1 MKRSELRDFI
11 LEAYVEV
18 LAESDQLPTTKEI
31 LLGKFPTL
39 KKNVE
44 NLFTKQYDSFI
55 DSIDWVAPRP
65 STFRIKLKNNQALY
79 LKWTGTTFEAQIQGK
94 KYMLSKVDD
103 FQQALD
109 RLADLLKQEKPKED
123 SAEVVDDFQEPGID
137 APSDIESTDDTSD
150 DFEFE
155 EPGEEPEA

>member
-1 MKRSELRDFI
+1 MKRSELRDLI

-18 LAESDQLPTTKEI
+18 LTESDQLPTTKDI

-44 NLFTKQYDSFI
+44 NLFTKQYDDFI
-55 DSIDWVAPRP
+55 EGIDWVAPRP
-65 STFRIKLKNNQALY
+65 STFRITLKNSQALY
-79 LKWTGTTFEAQIQGK
+79 LKWTGATFEAQIEGK
-94 KYMLSKVDD
+94 KYMLNKVED

-109 RLADLLKQEKPKED
+109 RLAELLKQEKPKEEAGD
-123 SAEVVDDFQEPGID
+123 QFQEPEAAID
-137 APSDIESTDDTSD
+137 SDFGDADSASD

-155 EPGEEPEA
+155 EPGEAPEM